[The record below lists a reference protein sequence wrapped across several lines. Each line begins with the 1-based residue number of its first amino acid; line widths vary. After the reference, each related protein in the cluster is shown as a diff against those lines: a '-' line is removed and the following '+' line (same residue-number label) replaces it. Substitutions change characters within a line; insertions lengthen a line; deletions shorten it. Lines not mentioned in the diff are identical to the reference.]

1 MALLAYRILERK
13 RKETENFTTAQILNT
28 LRNIQVIT
36 KDGYHESAYMGL
48 KVLDS
53 LESSFGL
60 GIDKR
65 YYRKKKLE
73 KILKTNNA
81 ACYAVFR
88 APTAKAIVIIK
99 TNLKRTRDNQYG
111 KERHA

>member
-13 RKETENFTTAQILNT
+13 REETENFTTAQILNT
-28 LRNIQVIT
+28 LRKMQVIT
-36 KDGYHESAYMGL
+36 KDGYQESACIGL
-48 KVLDS
+48 KVLDT

>member
-1 MALLAYRILERK
+1 MALLAYRIIERK
-13 RKETENFTTAQILNT
+13 REETENFTTAQILNT
-28 LRNIQVIT
+28 LRNMQVIT

-48 KVLDS
+48 KVLDT

-73 KILKTNNA
+73 KILKTKD
-81 ACYAVFR
+81 AVVTPFFGR
-88 APTAKAIVIIK
+88 QLQKS
-99 TNLKRTRDNQYG
+99 LL
-111 KERHA
+111 